1 MTRIALISEIHAN
14 ADARAVCV
22 SGERQLDCTRP
33 LMKTGARAF
42 RFAKVSSA
50 SSLGHL
56 WAPET
61 GLGRCALSSS
71 RAAG

>member
-1 MTRIALISEIHAN
+1 
-14 ADARAVCV
+14 V